1 MNKNTVVIPTA
12 GLGSRVGDLSKNLN
26 KSLLPYKGMPVIAH
40 IIERFPKN
48 TRFIV
53 PIGYKA
59 DQVKDFLNIAY
70 SNRHIEFVEI
80 DDYTSSKSGPGYT
93 ISKCLSYIKEPFWY
107 IPCDTYFT
115 ENIADKLYDED
126 TIFVKQV
133 PPDLSSLYTMCE
145 IANDRISN
153 ISFKEY
159 QNSNWLAFTGVMYVD
174 DWVGFS
180 ERLTTQKSPE
190 IIWTI
195 QKNSKVVK
203 LNSWIDFGNI
213 NTYRAAVSASQKY
226 DWTKTDELTF
236 ICNDKVIK
244 WWTDSN
250 IPKKK
255 YDKTLKNY
263 KVVPPNCTYQ
273 GQWLAYDLFE
283 GSTLYENHST
293 ETLNNLLNWL
303 DKEVWLKST
312 ADLTIAS
319 HEFYKQKTL
328 KRIDLFLKKYP
339 NIEDAASINSVKVK
353 HWKYYLENINWSLLE
368 NTNLPGFIHGD
379 LQFDNVIVNDSGEFK
394 IIDWRHEF
402 ANLVDTGD
410 IYYDLAKL
418 IGGFIIDYSKIKQNE
433 FTYTND
439 NGNVELN
446 IPHIENHKEYVNIVR
461 KFIEGKGWDYSK
473 VQFLIPIIFWNMAP
487 LHTQP
492 FDKFL
497 WYLGILL
504 FDEII

>member
-1 MNKNTVVIPTA
+1 MNKTTVVIPTA

-26 KSLLPYKGMPVIAH
+26 KSLLPFRAMPVIAH

-70 SNRHIEFVEI
+70 SDRHIEFVEI

-93 ISKCLSYIKEPFWY
+93 ISKCLSNIKEPFWY

-115 ENIADKLYDED
+115 ENIADKFYDED

-133 PPDLSSLYTMCE
+133 PSELSSLYTMFE
-145 IANDRISN
+145 VMDDRITKM
-153 ISFKEY
+153 SFKEH
-159 QNSNWLAFTGVMYVD
+159 QDSAWLAFTGVMHIN
-174 DWVGFS
+174 DWIGFS
-180 ERLTTQKSPE
+180 ERLTTYHSPE

-195 QKNSKVVK
+195 QQNSKVVK
-203 LNSWIDFGNI
+203 LNSWTDFGNI
-213 NTYRAAVSASQKY
+213 DIYKAAVSASQKY

-236 ICNDKVIK
+236 ICNHKVIK
-244 WWTDSN
+244 WWIDAN

-255 YDKTLKNY
+255 YDKTLNNY
-263 KVVPPNCTYQ
+263 KVIPTNCMFK
-273 GQWLAYDLFE
+273 GEWLAYDLFE
-283 GSTLYENHST
+283 GSTLYDNHSAKILT
-293 ETLNNLLNWL
+293 DLLNWL
-303 DKEVWLKST
+303 DKEVWLQSN
-312 ADLTIAS
+312 ADLSLAA

-328 KRIDLFLKKYP
+328 KRIALFLKKYP
-339 NIEDAASINSVKVK
+339 NIEDASSIDGIEVK
-353 HWKYYLENINWSLLE
+353 HWKYYLENINWPLLE

-379 LQFDNVIVNDSGEFK
+379 LQFDNVIVNDLGEFK

-402 ANLVDTGD
+402 ANLVDIGD

-418 IGGFIIDYSKIKQNE
+418 IGGFIIDYSKIKQNQ
-433 FTYTND
+433 FSYTKD
-439 NGNVELN
+439 KGNIKLN
-446 IPHIENHKEYVNIVR
+446 IPHVKNHKDYISIVK
-461 KFIEGKGWDYSK
+461 KFIEDKGWDYSK
-473 VQFLIPIIFWNMAP
+473 VQLLIPLIFWNMAP
-487 LHTQP
+487 LHTPP
-492 FDKFL
+492 FDQFL

-504 FDEII
+504 FEEII